1 VIPAYNAE
9 TTLEPAVASVLMQT
23 DSDLGVVIVD
33 DGSTDGT
40 RRLAHAL
47 AARDDRVTV
56 EHQVNQGPSAARN
69 AGIRAGA
76 SHYVAFLD
84 SDDLWQPDYVATM
97 IRALEGHPD
106 AAVAFTDAR
115 VFDGRTLR
123 LRRRTAMARQ
133 RPPCDGRLD
142 PGPLLDELLQRNFMW
157 VSTTV
162 RRAALERVGL
172 FDESLRASEDYELWL
187 RLAAYGYAAVCV
199 PGCLGYYRSH
209 GGQAS
214 RDMVRMYAGTEAVMR
229 SARDRLPLTEHQR
242 LAVEEHLS
250 EARLGRRRFERARSP
265 RDRAA
270 VLRHRLG
277 SWWGAS
283 GGPLHWRGEVASR
296 LGQGRVAH
304 GEDRITVL
312 TLIDD
317 IGAGG
322 AERLACEIASRLDR
336 ARFRSVVCVTRM
348 APDDA
353 ARPDVRLA
361 LDRLGDAGVRVV
373 GLDRRSRLSV
383 SAWVPLLRMFR
394 DEGVDVVH
402 AHKFGSNVWGT
413 IFGRAFGVPA
423 IIAHEHTW
431 SFDGQR
437 LRRLLDRHLIARGAD
452 LVVAVSAEDRRKLIE
467 VSRIADASVVVV
479 RNGIGGAPAPS
490 GAGRPTLG
498 LGLRVP
504 VVVAVGVLRRQ
515 KAFDVL
521 IRATSLL
528 HADRPD
534 LRTLIVGG
542 PDAVEHDEPE
552 RLRRLVSELG
562 LEDHVRMLG
571 QRTDVFDILAR
582 ADVAVCCSSFEGSPL
597 AVMEYME
604 AGTPVVATRVGGVP
618 ELLEDGE
625 HGVLIEPGDAGALAR
640 AIAELL
646 DDPAHA
652 SAMATR
658 ARDRRR
664 REFDIDTTVRRV
676 QELYLET
683 LGRSRRRRR
692 PRKRRRGAPA

>member
-9 TTLEPAVASVLMQT
+9 ATLEPAVASVLMQT

-47 AARDDRVTV
+47 AAREDRVTV

-84 SDDLWQPDYVATM
+84 SDDLWQPNYVATM
-97 IRALEGHPD
+97 IRALERHPD

-242 LAVEEHLS
+242 LAVDEHLS

-277 SWWGAS
+277 SSWQAS
-283 GGPLHWRGEVASR
+283 GGPLHWRGEVAPE
-296 LGQGRVAH
+296 LGHGRVAH
-304 GEDRITVL
+304 REDRITVL
-312 TLIDD
+312 TLIDN

-322 AERLACEIASRLDR
+322 AERLACEIASRLDG

-348 APDDA
+348 APDDV

-361 LDRLGDAGVRVV
+361 LDRFRDAGVRVV

-383 SAWVPLLRMFR
+383 SAWFPLLRLFR
-394 DEGVDVVH
+394 DERVDVVH

-413 IFGRAFGVPA
+413 MFGRAFGVPA

-437 LRRLLDRHLIARGAD
+437 LRRLLDRHLVARGAD

-479 RNGIGGAPAPS
+479 RNGIGGAPARP
-490 GAGRPTLG
+490 GAVRPR

-528 HADRPD
+528 RRERPNV
-534 LRTLIVGG
+534 RTLIVGG
-542 PDAVEHDEPE
+542 PDKVEHDEPE

-562 LEDHVRMLG
+562 LEDHVTMLG

-604 AGTPVVATRVGGVP
+604 AGTPVVAARVGGVP

-625 HGVLIEPGDAGALAR
+625 HGVLVEPGDAGALAH

-646 DDPAHA
+646 DDPARA
-652 SAMATR
+652 SAMAGR
-658 ARDRRR
+658 ARERRR
-664 REFDIDTTVRRV
+664 REFDIDTTVRRLE
-676 QELYLET
+676 ELYLET

-692 PRKRRRGAPA
+692 PWTRRRGGQPV